1 MAIRFRARIVL
12 FFTKGLTWRMPFFSI
27 IVPTRNRVEDLR
39 YCLAGIA
46 AQSFTDFEVI
56 VIDDGSSASVLESYG
71 QMAIDLGARF
81 RFLYPPH
88 PCPWGSGP
96 GAARNRGLAAAEGV
110 YVGFCDDDDAWTARD
125 HLSVAASALKLVSA
139 DAYFADQSSLLA
151 GEPVKESW
159 LPELRAWSA
168 SGAAAL
174 AEGVYRLPLE
184 PLLACS
190 HFPHLNIS
198 LYRRARI
205 ERMGGFWEA
214 IRYEE
219 DRDFFWRAM
228 DGIGD
233 ILYRPVAIGVH
244 NIPDPALGNNA
255 SARLQYMEKMMTAI
269 HLINHVKANTSD
281 PRILKRCLIAEMHSF
296 GNLAHL
302 VEEKMGPR
310 ASVSFVR
317 HKLAAN
323 FRLRSVL
330 HLVAVLIKAWAGRT
344 GLWSPKK

>member
-1 MAIRFRARIVL
+1 
-12 FFTKGLTWRMPFFSI
+12 MPFFSI

-39 YCLAGIA
+39 HCLAGIA
-46 AQSFTDFEVI
+46 AQSFTDYEVI
-56 VIDDGSSASVLESYG
+56 IIDDGSSASVLEAYA
-71 QMAIDLGARF
+71 QMALDLGPRF
-81 RFLYPPH
+81 RFLCPPH
-88 PCPWGSGP
+88 PSPWGSGP
-96 GAARNRGLAAAEGV
+96 GAARNRGLDAAKGV
-110 YVGFCDDDDAWTARD
+110 YVGFCDDDDFWTASD
-125 HLSVAASALKLVSA
+125 HLTVAANALQLTLA
-139 DAYFADQSSLLA
+139 DAYFADQSSLLG
-151 GEPVKESW
+151 GELVKESW

-168 SGAAAL
+168 KGASAS

-184 PLLACS
+184 PLLDCS

-198 LYRRARI
+198 LYRKARI
-205 ERMGGFWEA
+205 ERIGGFWEA

-219 DRDFFWRAM
+219 DREFFWRAM

-233 ILYRPVAIGVH
+233 ILYRPVVIGVH
-244 NIPDPALGNNA
+244 NIPNAALGKNA
-255 SARLQYMEKMMTAI
+255 STNLQYMEKMMTAI

-281 PRILKRCLIAEMHSF
+281 PRILRRCLIAEMHSF

-302 VEEKMGPR
+302 VEKEMGPQ

-330 HLVAVLIKAWAGRT
+330 HLAVAVIKAWASRV
-344 GLWSPKK
+344 GLWSPNR